1 MYWNYYY
8 YLYLYKDYYVYI
20 LKIIIIIFFFYLFAF
35 ILSGYVSLFYTFS
48 QLHHVAVQLLWLL
61 CVCCSELPTISFFK
75 KLFCAWVCPVCV
87 CVRVCN
93 KWHTDISV
101 TSDYQIILKACHKYY
116 VSDFLNIL
124 KNAFNKTYIIMPFRN
139 KANYTMTIRPK
150 KQALIKMQKVMLSIW
165 SSVSISLFT
174 PIVLFSGNSQTLRI
188 PVFG

>member
-8 YLYLYKDYYVYI
+8 YLYLYKDYYLYI

-35 ILSGYVSLFYTFS
+35 ILSGYVSLFYTLS

-61 CVCCSELPTISFFK
+61 CVCCSELPTISFF
-75 KLFCAWVCPVCV
+75 
-87 CVRVCN
+87 
-93 KWHTDISV
+93 TDISV
-101 TSDYQIILKACHKYY
+101 TSDYQIVLKARHKYY

-139 KANYTMTIRPK
+139 KANDTMTIRPK

-165 SSVSISLFT
+165 RSVSISLFT